1 MTLRFLLLL
10 SIVVIYSAHI
20 YSQTKSLRFVHYN
33 IGQLSMGIKTHTA
46 ITPEIRSIKWKEYN
60 ELIEKINADI
70 FGVCEYSPCF
80 SLLEDGT
87 ENNNDLSYNAI
98 FSKYRY
104 FEVNEKKGNSKNCN
118 FISSKEHKLFNFRT
132 VPFSMRKGDR
142 NFLVANIIFEGRR
155 VVIVETHLDTPPNK
169 EVRDA
174 QIKELINY
182 LKNEEYVIIG
192 ADFNVASPI
201 EYDQF
206 AEAGYLMAN
215 HGKFGDIKTF
225 PTSEGGVCLDNII
238 CKGLEILNVMVIDTR
253 LSDHFAI
260 ACDLILKK

>member
-1 MTLRFLLLL
+1 MTIKFLLLL
-10 SIVVIYSAHI
+10 STVVLYSENI
-20 YSQTKSLRFVHYN
+20 YSQANSLRFGHYN
-33 IGQLSMGIKTHTA
+33 IGQLSMGINTHTA
-46 ITPEIRSIKWKEYN
+46 ITPEMRNIKWKEYKD
-60 ELIEKINADI
+60 LIEIINADI

-80 SLLEDGT
+80 SLLADGT

-104 FEVNEKKGNSKNCN
+104 FEVNEKKENSKNCN
-118 FISSKEHKLFNFRT
+118 FISSKRYKLLNSRT

-142 NFLVANIIFEGRR
+142 NFLVADISFEGRR

-169 EVRDA
+169 ELRYA

-182 LKNEEYVIIG
+182 LKNEDYVIIG
-192 ADFNVASPI
+192 ADFNVASPT

-206 AEAGYLMAN
+206 AEAGYNMAS
-215 HGKFGDIKTF
+215 HGRFGDLKTF
-225 PTSEGGVCLDNII
+225 PNSKGGACLDNII
-238 CKGLEILNVMVIDTR
+238 CKGFEILDVMVIDTR

-260 ACDLILKK
+260 ACDLILNK